1 MNNKALND
9 LNKIEANHW
18 KQKPTQELC
27 CWSRP
32 WLWDKPKQE
41 HYWQTN
47 KLTKYKKTIARCSV
61 LQTLESTKRNFLI
74 RSIVCVYLDLDKHFL
89 QIWNGCNEDSY
100 PCLGKWKTIG
110 VLKGNCVTGHLYR
123 ANVAVIVLLAIFEFP
138 FTPTQVKPSSHFV
151 TGNMYL
157 RIFLHTNVKVGVKS
171 LRYLL
176 S

>member
-1 MNNKALND
+1 M
-9 LNKIEANHW
+9 
-18 KQKPTQELC
+18 
-27 CWSRP
+27 
-32 WLWDKPKQE
+32 
-41 HYWQTN
+41 
-47 KLTKYKKTIARCSV
+47 
-61 LQTLESTKRNFLI
+61 
-74 RSIVCVYLDLDKHFL
+74 
-89 QIWNGCNEDSY
+89 
-100 PCLGKWKTIG
+100 G

-157 RIFLHTNVKVGVKS
+157 RIFLYTDVKVGVKS